1 MVRQHLRG
9 RKAKSLEFAGTSPP
23 ALLLPPPPPQTHT
36 FHVQGN
42 TGGAEWTKITTST
55 GFFIFKKNQ
64 FCVGKFK
71 PLDFPG
77 KGKKQMLEVRRR
89 AKGRPAKDK
98 NIQNIENTQ
107 DIHKVYS
114 TFETFQIFD
123 VLNIDIWRAE

>member
-1 MVRQHLRG
+1 MDKNNNLG
-9 RKAKSLEFAGTSPP
+9 E
-23 ALLLPPPPPQTHT
+23 
-36 FHVQGN
+36 
-42 TGGAEWTKITTST
+42 I
-55 GFFIFKKNQ
+55 FFIFKKNQ

-123 VLNIDIWRAE
+123 VLNIDIWNFVFMSSISVRTFFMKSTKLFASLPTPVVNKSFC

>member
-1 MVRQHLRG
+1 MDKNNNL
-9 RKAKSLEFAGTSPP
+9 
-23 ALLLPPPPPQTHT
+23 
-36 FHVQGN
+36 
-42 TGGAEWTKITTST
+42 AEI
-55 GFFIFKKNQ
+55 FFIFKKNQ

-77 KGKKQMLEVRRR
+77 KGKKEMLEVR
-89 AKGRPAKDK
+89 GRGEAEADK

-123 VLNIDIWRAE
+123 VLNIDISNFVFTSSISVGTFFMKSTKLFASLPTPVVNISFR